1 MKKYIRVLLLAALVC
16 SLLAG
21 CSIETKSS
29 KDSQDESKYHLYYLN
44 ESETVLR
51 EEPYSP
57 GEETADFMVK
67 DLMQKLGS
75 KDAPDGEISLLPED
89 VSINSYEVQKDLLVV
104 DFSKE
109 YSKMSKIREVMTR
122 DGVVQTFLQIP
133 DIHKV
138 QFTVGGQPLTNS
150 RNQEVGEMTS
160 DTFAQYTG
168 KDKESYRY
176 DTFTLYFMDKNGKN
190 LVKETRN
197 VYYRRSL
204 PKERVVLEQL
214 AKGPMEEGHYAT
226 IPDSSLVLSVITSD
240 RICYINMNSTFRD
253 ETPEVGENISIYSVV
268 NSIID
273 SCDVDRVQISI
284 EGSTEGNFQDSLP
297 LYKFYE
303 KNEDLI
309 AQDEKPKES

>member
-1 MKKYIRVLLLAALVC
+1 MKKYISMLLLAALVC

-21 CSIETKSS
+21 CSIETKNSR
-29 KDSQDESKYHLYYLN
+29 DSQDESKYHLYYLN
-44 ESETVLR
+44 ESETVLK
-51 EEPYSP
+51 EEPYTP
-57 GEETADFMVK
+57 KEETTDFMVK
-67 DLMQKLGS
+67 DLMQQLGS

-89 VSINSYEVQKDLLVV
+89 VSINSFEVQKNLLVI

-122 DGVVQTFLQIP
+122 AGIVQTLLQAP
-133 DIHKV
+133 DIQKV
-138 QFTVGGQPLTNS
+138 QFTVAGQALTNS
-150 RNQEVGEMTS
+150 RNQVVGEMTS

-176 DTFTLYFMDKNGKN
+176 DTFTLYFTDKSGKK

-197 VYYRRSL
+197 VCYRRSL

-214 AKGPMEEGHYAT
+214 AKGPMEDGHYAT
-226 IPDSSLVLSVITSD
+226 IPDSSLVLSVITAD
-240 RICYINMNSTFRD
+240 KICYINMNSTFQD
-253 ETPEVGENISIYSVV
+253 ETTEVGENISIYSVV
-268 NSIID
+268 DSIVD

-284 EGSTEGNFQDSLP
+284 EGSTDGNFQDSLP

-303 KNEDLI
+303 KNEELI
-309 AQDEKPKES
+309 AQEDKKES

>member
-1 MKKYIRVLLLAALVC
+1 
-16 SLLAG
+16 
-21 CSIETKSS
+21 
-29 KDSQDESKYHLYYLN
+29 
-44 ESETVLR
+44 
-51 EEPYSP
+51 
-57 GEETADFMVK
+57 
-67 DLMQKLGS
+67 
-75 KDAPDGEISLLPED
+75 
-89 VSINSYEVQKDLLVV
+89 
-104 DFSKE
+104 
-109 YSKMSKIREVMTR
+109 
-122 DGVVQTFLQIP
+122 
-133 DIHKV
+133 
-138 QFTVGGQPLTNS
+138 
-150 RNQEVGEMTS
+150 MTS

-226 IPDSSLVLSVITSD
+226 IPDSSLVLSVITAD

-253 ETPEVGENISIYSVV
+253 ETPEVGGNISIYSVV

-303 KNEDLI
+303 KTKI
-309 AQDEKPKES
+309 

>member
-89 VSINSYEVQKDLLVV
+89 VSINSYEVQKDLLVI

-122 DGVVQTFLQIP
+122 DGAA
-133 DIHKV
+133 D
-138 QFTVGGQPLTNS
+138 
-150 RNQEVGEMTS
+150 
-160 DTFAQYTG
+160 
-168 KDKESYRY
+168 
-176 DTFTLYFMDKNGKN
+176 
-190 LVKETRN
+190 
-197 VYYRRSL
+197 
-204 PKERVVLEQL
+204 QL
-214 AKGPMEEGHYAT
+214 AKSGSWRDDFRYICT
-226 IPDSSLVLSVITSD
+226 IYRKRQRKLSL
-240 RICYINMNSTFRD
+240 
-253 ETPEVGENISIYSVV
+253 
-268 NSIID
+268 
-273 SCDVDRVQISI
+273 
-284 EGSTEGNFQDSLP
+284 
-297 LYKFYE
+297 
-303 KNEDLI
+303 
-309 AQDEKPKES
+309 

>member
-29 KDSQDESKYHLYYLN
+29 KDSQDESK
-44 ESETVLR
+44 TVLR

-138 QFTVGGQPLTNS
+138 FVIL
-150 RNQEVGEMTS
+150 
-160 DTFAQYTG
+160 
-168 KDKESYRY
+168 
-176 DTFTLYFMDKNGKN
+176 
-190 LVKETRN
+190 LV
-197 VYYRRSL
+197 
-204 PKERVVLEQL
+204 
-214 AKGPMEEGHYAT
+214 
-226 IPDSSLVLSVITSD
+226 
-240 RICYINMNSTFRD
+240 
-253 ETPEVGENISIYSVV
+253 
-268 NSIID
+268 
-273 SCDVDRVQISI
+273 
-284 EGSTEGNFQDSLP
+284 
-297 LYKFYE
+297 
-303 KNEDLI
+303 
-309 AQDEKPKES
+309 

>member
-89 VSINSYEVQKDLLVV
+89 VSINSYEVQKDLLVI

-109 YSKMSKIREVMTR
+109 YSKIEQ
-122 DGVVQTFLQIP
+122 DP
-133 DIHKV
+133 
-138 QFTVGGQPLTNS
+138 GG
-150 RNQEVGEMTS
+150 
-160 DTFAQYTG
+160 
-168 KDKESYRY
+168 Y
-176 DTFTLYFMDKNGKN
+176 DT
-190 LVKETRN
+190 
-197 VYYRRSL
+197 RRSCADIFVRFRIFI
-204 PKERVVLEQL
+204 K
-214 AKGPMEEGHYAT
+214 
-226 IPDSSLVLSVITSD
+226 SSLQL
-240 RICYINMNSTFRD
+240 
-253 ETPEVGENISIYSVV
+253 EVS
-268 NSIID
+268 
-273 SCDVDRVQISI
+273 R
-284 EGSTEGNFQDSLP
+284 
-297 LYKFYE
+297 
-303 KNEDLI
+303 
-309 AQDEKPKES
+309 

>member
-1 MKKYIRVLLLAALVC
+1 
-16 SLLAG
+16 
-21 CSIETKSS
+21 
-29 KDSQDESKYHLYYLN
+29 
-44 ESETVLR
+44 
-51 EEPYSP
+51 
-57 GEETADFMVK
+57 
-67 DLMQKLGS
+67 
-75 KDAPDGEISLLPED
+75 
-89 VSINSYEVQKDLLVV
+89 
-104 DFSKE
+104 
-109 YSKMSKIREVMTR
+109 
-122 DGVVQTFLQIP
+122 
-133 DIHKV
+133 
-138 QFTVGGQPLTNS
+138 
-150 RNQEVGEMTS
+150 MTS

-176 DTFTLYFMDKNGKN
+176 DTFTLYFTDKNGKN

-226 IPDSSLVLSVITSD
+226 IPDSSLVLSVITAD

-253 ETPEVGENISIYSVV
+253 ETPEVGGNISIYSVV

-309 AQDEKPKES
+309 AQDEEPKES

>member
-89 VSINSYEVQKDLLVV
+89 VSINSYEVQKDLLVI

-204 PKERVVLEQL
+204 PKERVVLE
-214 AKGPMEEGHYAT
+214 
-226 IPDSSLVLSVITSD
+226 PDSSLVLSVITAD

-253 ETPEVGENISIYSVV
+253 ETPEVGGNISIYSVV

-309 AQDEKPKES
+309 AQDEEPK

>member
-89 VSINSYEVQKDLLVV
+89 VSINSYEVQKDLLVI

-138 QFTVGGQPLTNS
+138 QFTVGGQPL
-150 RNQEVGEMTS
+150 
-160 DTFAQYTG
+160 Y
-168 KDKESYRY
+168 
-176 DTFTLYFMDKNGKN
+176 FTDKNGKN

-226 IPDSSLVLSVITSD
+226 IPDSSLVLSVITAD

-253 ETPEVGENISIYSVV
+253 ETPEVGGNISIYSVV

-309 AQDEKPKES
+309 AQDEEPK